1 MLSTELYTFLGVF
14 CLLVSIFC
22 IISAYYI
29 IKLAHYCRAAV
40 EYVEKHNKNAVSL
53 RKLTELEVGVTDLW
67 DSHATLLKSHKT
79 LRSRIGMRE
88 LREQRENGVDSISDG
103 DRLTPK
109 EKLRLQAKAAKL
121 I

>member
-1 MLSTELYTFLGVF
+1 MLSTELLTVLAVF
-14 CLLVSIFC
+14 CLLVCAFC
-22 IISAYYI
+22 CIVGYYVV
-29 IKLAHYCRAAV
+29 KLAHFCRAAV
-40 EYVEKHNKNAVSL
+40 EYVEKQNKNAVSL

-88 LREQRENGVDSISDG
+88 LREQRENGQDVDSQG
-103 DRLTPK
+103 EPLTAK
-109 EKLRLQAKAAKL
+109 QKLRLRAKAAKL